1 MPPHVGT
8 EWWRPS
14 SAVPADRAG
23 IAASPRSDS
32 AVPFAALLVFA
43 FVLLLSPQTFLP
55 VLGRLRIAL
64 LAGGV
69 AIGAYCWD
77 RFRQQQPFAPMTRE
91 LWTAAA
97 LLCWAVVTLPLS
109 EWPGGSLQI
118 LVDLFLKAL
127 IVFWLFRVTVT
138 SLERLRVVAWSLTL
152 MAAPVAI
159 TFVRRFAADTSVN
172 RVFGPYGAGLTWNP
186 NDLALTLN
194 LILPLTVALFL
205 VSRRQVVRG
214 LLAVLIALEVC
225 AVVVSF
231 SRGGFL
237 TLAMVL
243 FLYLRTLLKRG
254 QWTWV
259 VAALLL
265 VVAAVPLLP
274 TGYLARLGTIT
285 NIEADQTGSAQAR
298 VGDTRAAL
306 AFVASHPL
314 VGAGMGM
321 NILALNDLRG
331 ARWLRVHNAYLEY
344 AMDLGWPGL
353 GLFLLL
359 LTGCIR
365 TAARLRD
372 RCAGLPELR
381 ELFTLADAI
390 RISLVGFAVAALFH
404 PVAYT
409 FYFFLVAG
417 PAVALPSVYAEETRH
432 WQVRAHPLDAGDPG
446 GRNFAA
452 VARDRT
458 FRHSE
463 PDLAKAGRDD
473 DEFR

>member
-1 MPPHVGT
+1 MPASVGT

-14 SAVPADRAG
+14 SAVRADRAG
-23 IAASPRSDS
+23 LAAGPPSDS
-32 AVPFAALLVFA
+32 AVPFAALLVVT

-69 AIGAYCWD
+69 AIAAYCWD
-77 RFRQQQPFAPMTRE
+77 RFRRQQPFAPMTRE

-127 IVFWLFRVTVT
+127 IVFWLFRVTLT
-138 SLERLRVVAWSLTL
+138 SLKRLRVVAWSLSL
-152 MAAPVAI
+152 MAVPLAF
-159 TFVRRFAADTSVN
+159 TFVRTFAADPTAS
-172 RVFGPYGAGLTWNP
+172 RVFGQYGAGLTWNP

-205 VSRRQVVRG
+205 VSRRQVARG
-214 LLAVLIALEVC
+214 LLAGLIALEVC
-225 AVVVSF
+225 AIVVSF

-237 TLAMVL
+237 TLATVL
-243 FLYLRTLLKRG
+243 ILYLRTLHKRG
-254 QWTWV
+254 QWKWVIAALV
-259 VAALLL
+259 VA
-265 VVAAVPLLP
+265 VAAVPLLP
-274 TGYLARLGTIT
+274 AGYLARLGTIT

-353 GLFLLL
+353 GLFLVL

-372 RCAGLPELR
+372 RCAGVPELR
-381 ELFTLADAI
+381 DLFTLADAI

-417 PAVALPSVYAEETRH
+417 PAVALPSVFAAETRH
-432 WQVRAHPLDAGDPG
+432 LLVGADPVNGGYG
-446 GRNFAA
+446 GRNFGHG
-452 VARDRT
+452 RT
-458 FRHSE
+458 SRRPE
-463 PDLAKAGRDD
+463 PDLAIARRDN
-473 DEFR
+473 DELH